1 MIFPYTLNTCVHV
14 YPYNLEYSEQD
25 RSKNEELQLQTE
37 IQRKDYV
44 RYGQISAPDL
54 NQVLNSI
61 V

>member
-1 MIFPYTLNTCVHV
+1 MYT
-14 YPYNLEYSEQD
+14 PYNLEYSEQD
-25 RSKNEELQLQTE
+25 KSKNEELQLQTE

-54 NQVLNSI
+54 NQFLNSI